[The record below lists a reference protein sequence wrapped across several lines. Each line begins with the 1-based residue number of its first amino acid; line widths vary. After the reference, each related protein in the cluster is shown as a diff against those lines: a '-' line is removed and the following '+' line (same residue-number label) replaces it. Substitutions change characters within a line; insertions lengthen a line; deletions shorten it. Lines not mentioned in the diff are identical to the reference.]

1 MPTPS
6 SVQQATTHNWIGS
19 QAIFSQL
26 KPQIDPT
33 EYKAYGDENIEGL
46 IEMMGSKNPVQS
58 ILCRHFED
66 DRLHTTVRA
75 TGTTGGA
82 NTNVVYTV
90 DAAYTMTG
98 YPSTFNPYNAAS
110 SGSAAPNASGTATLH
125 SVREFESLMFPDG
138 TRGTV
143 ISVSPTTFTVAP
155 DIEGASLPTV
165 LNTQDIVLMGVNQ
178 GEGGTT
184 PVGINNRQN
193 TYTAVLEILG
203 DSATATGTSMGE
215 RTWVKSEGKD
225 GKTGFL
231 WYYKQQKDTLR
242 RFKNYRE
249 QKMVSGEA
257 VTNTTNLAAVD
268 ATLLKTNGLYAEAT
282 SSNAATNYNIAQG
295 LSLSDYEDMVIDNL
309 DQNNGAKE
317 NTVMSSINLRNS
329 IDGFIRPEMQAGAV
343 QYNSFSGG
351 KEQAVNF
358 GYSGFTVLGYSFLLK
373 TYDLLNNPTM
383 LGANTAF
390 NNSGIVLPMD
400 KKAYSIGSSK
410 KKETVNAFRMN
421 YMSDDTGSRELEE
434 WMTGGTKGIYTNQ
447 VDAQTMSLRSHF
459 GAEMFGANRFNVMQ
473 GQ

>member
-6 SVQQATTHNWIGS
+6 SVQTATTHNWIGS
-19 QAIFSQL
+19 QAAFSQL
-26 KPQIDPT
+26 KPQIDPS

-46 IEMMGSKNPVQS
+46 IAMMGSKNPVKS

-90 DAAYTMTG
+90 DAAYTMTS
-98 YPSTFNPYNAAS
+98 YPATFTPYTAAS
-110 SGSAAPNASGTATLH
+110 SGSAAPNASGTTTLH
-125 SVREFESLMFPDG
+125 PVRANESLMFHDG

-143 ISVSPTTFTVAP
+143 LSVTATTFTVMA

-178 GEGGTT
+178 GEGATI
-184 PVGINNRQN
+184 PVGVNNRQN
-193 TYTAVLEILG
+193 TYTAVLEILA

-215 RTWVKSEGKD
+215 ETWVKFPGKD
-225 GKTGFL
+225 GKTGYL
-231 WYYKQQKDTLR
+231 WYYKQQKNTLR
-242 RFKNYRE
+242 RFKNFRE
-249 QKMVSGEA
+249 QKMVAGEA

-268 ATLLKTNGLYAEAT
+268 ATLLKTDGLYAGAT
-282 SSNAATNYNIAQG
+282 SSNAATTYNIASG
-295 LSLSDYEDMVIDNL
+295 LSLSDFEDLIADNL

-317 NTVMSSINLRNS
+317 NSLMASMNLRQA

-343 QYNSFSGG
+343 QYNSFAGG

-358 GYSGFTVLGYSFLLK
+358 GFNGFLVNGYSFMLK
-373 TYDLLNNPTM
+373 TYDLLNNPAM

-390 NNSGIVLPMD
+390 NNSGLLLPMD
-400 KKAYSIGSSK
+400 KQAYSIGDSRA
-410 KKETVNAFRMN
+410 KETVNAFRMN
-421 YMSDDTGSRELEE
+421 YMKTQASDRELEE
-434 WMTGGTKGIYTNQ
+434 WMTGGTGGIYTNQ
-447 VDAQTMSLRSHF
+447 VDAQTMNLRSHF
-459 GAEMFGANRFNVMQ
+459 GAEIFGANRFNVLQ